1 MQKLNSCCRW
11 CGPETRREEEE
22 KKDVYYTR
30 VTRIQIQIP
39 AMYPEEWRKRNH
51 HRRSFFGGAE
61 PAEAHHVR
69 HLTVAVDLHRRCTL
83 CELETRPLSLG
94 LLRGLL
100 LFARSQLLI
109 SDLGEALV
117 KVECLCL
124 RGLLGLRTKGGY
136 FGANL
141 L

>member
-1 MQKLNSCCRW
+1 MD
-11 CGPETRREEEE
+11 EEESSS
-22 KKDVYYTR
+22 
-30 VTRIQIQIP
+30 
-39 AMYPEEWRKRNH
+39 
-51 HRRSFFGGAE
+51 SFFGGAE
-61 PAEAHHVR
+61 PAEAHHV
-69 HLTVAVDLHRRCTL
+69 HHVTAAVDFHRRCIL

-100 LFARSQLLI
+100 LFARRQLLL

-117 KVECLCL
+117 KVERLCL
-124 RGLLGLRTKGGY
+124 RGLLGLRTQGGD